1 MLVESKATQVLD
13 SIKKQDDEF
22 NTFIETHYEF
32 EERDSEVTVILKT
45 NNPYSYNALLY
56 GFYDYIE
63 EDNKI
68 IILETNIK
76 EVVSSIKS
84 FLCLSTDY
92 DWY

>member
-1 MLVESKATQVLD
+1 MLVESKVSQVLD

-32 EERDSEVTVILKT
+32 EERDSEVTVMLKT
-45 NNPYSYNALLY
+45 NNPCSYNALLY

-76 EVVSSIKS
+76 EVIDSIKS
-84 FLCLSTDY
+84 FLCLSPEY
-92 DWY
+92 D